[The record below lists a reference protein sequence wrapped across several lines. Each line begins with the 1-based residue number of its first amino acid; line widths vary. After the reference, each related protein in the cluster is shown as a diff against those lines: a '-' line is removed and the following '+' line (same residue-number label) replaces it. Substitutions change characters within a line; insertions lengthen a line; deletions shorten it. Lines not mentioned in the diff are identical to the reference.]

1 MGVGG
6 AEEWRS
12 TVESSINVTMEIV
25 DCGSPKI
32 IHPGMCIIFERDDLT
47 SQMTFSA
54 QKFIL
59 QVEYEL
65 VCIQDVL
72 YYRS

>member
-47 SQMTFSA
+47 SQMTFSHKNLFYKLSTSSYA
-54 QKFIL
+54 YGI
-59 QVEYEL
+59 VMN
-65 VCIQDVL
+65 
-72 YYRS
+72 

>member
-25 DCGSPKI
+25 DCGSPKT

-47 SQMTFSA
+47 SQMTFSHKNA
-54 QKFIL
+54 EIGCTVLPLVIL
-59 QVEYEL
+59 TY
-65 VCIQDVL
+65 CF
-72 YYRS
+72 YSY

>member
-47 SQMTFSA
+47 SQMTFSST
-54 QKFIL
+54 KI
-59 QVEYEL
+59 
-65 VCIQDVL
+65 
-72 YYRS
+72 

>member
-25 DCGSPKI
+25 DYGSPKI

-47 SQMTFSA
+47 SQMTFSNN
-54 QKFIL
+54 
-59 QVEYEL
+59 
-65 VCIQDVL
+65 IQ
-72 YYRS
+72 